1 MSRRGNLAD
10 DPHACSEGM
19 RRRDFIAGSAGA
31 AFASSAK
38 RASAQ
43 AVGGLKRIGVLVEYE
58 QHDAEAR
65 SRLSAFRDG
74 LESLGWI
81 DGRTVLIEYRFGGGD
96 PARIRT
102 FATELAAL
110 KPDVM
115 LGSGAPVTGALREVT
130 RTIPIVFVQASDPVG
145 AGRSRASDAQEATSP
160 ASPTSNMQW
169 LASGS
174 KPLRGMA
181 PSITR
186 VLVLQN
192 PANFGW
198 PGYTRALEAAAL
210 PLAIRDVG

>member
-1 MSRRGNLAD
+1 
-10 DPHACSEGM
+10 M

-145 AGRSRASDAQEATSP
+145 AGLVASLGRPGGNITGFTNFEYAMVGKWLETTEGHGSVHYTSSGSTESGELRLARLHESARSRSTAA
-160 ASPTSNMQW
+160 W
-169 LASGS
+169 C
-174 KPLRGMA
+174 RGYPRCCA
-181 PSITR
+181 R
-186 VLVLQN
+186 
-192 PANFGW
+192 
-198 PGYTRALEAAAL
+198 RC
-210 PLAIRDVG
+210 RH

>member
-1 MSRRGNLAD
+1 MAEGQKGRRRIIDLVQA
-10 DPHACSEGM
+10 
-19 RRRDFIAGSAGA
+19 RRDFIAGSAGA
-31 AFASSAK
+31 TFASSAK

-43 AVGGLKRIGVLVEYE
+43 AVGGLKRIGVLVEDE
-58 QHDAEAR
+58 QPDAEAR
-65 SRLSAFRDG
+65 SRLWAFRDG
-74 LESLGWI
+74 LETLGWI

-145 AGRSRASDAQEATSP
+145 AGLVASLGRPGGNITGFTNFEYA
-160 ASPTSNMQW
+160 MVGKW
-169 LASGS
+169 LET
-174 KPLRGMA
+174 LRGMA

-192 PANFGW
+192 P
-198 PGYTRALEAAAL
+198 
-210 PLAIRDVG
+210 